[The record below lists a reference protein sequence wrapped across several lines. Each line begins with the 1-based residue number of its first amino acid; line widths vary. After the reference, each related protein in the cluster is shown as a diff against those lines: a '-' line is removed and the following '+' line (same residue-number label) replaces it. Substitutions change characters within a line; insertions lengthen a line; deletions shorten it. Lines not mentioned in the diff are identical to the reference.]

1 MSFGGGEGH
10 KDGLGCSG
18 DIRIW
23 DQGKCNS
30 IGATNWLVG
39 EGGQSHGLVQGWK
52 HSHTALRVM
61 VGALVVLVAVVVRMG
76 VAVHNSALMRM
87 VMLMMVVFALCRCV
101 CAMRLGVVVRVVMA
115 VVVCG
120 LLLVV
125 LIVVVGL
132 AVGMG
137 VVGLLQMR
145 FLFFLCRLWLKD
157 LALYIQELLSTGC
170 HRMGVGRLAV
180 SFVPKLA

>member
-61 VGALVVLVAVVVRMG
+61 VGALVVLVVMVMVMVLVVVQ
-76 VAVHNSALMRM
+76 VEVL
-87 VMLMMVVFALCRCV
+87 VL
-101 CAMRLGVVVRVVMA
+101 VRVDPVGMD
-115 VVVCG
+115 VF
-120 LLLVV
+120 
-125 LIVVVGL
+125 VVGVG
-132 AVGMG
+132 AV
-137 VVGLLQMR
+137 
-145 FLFFLCRLWLKD
+145 
-157 LALYIQELLSTGC
+157 
-170 HRMGVGRLAV
+170 
-180 SFVPKLA
+180 